1 MITSLESRKDAG
13 SGGFQDRQA
22 LELDVTMQS
31 YGKRHLASERMADKV
46 HRAASVADH
55 RFDGRRDETDRLVG
69 TGPSLS
75 RSAVSWKAGRDCAK
89 PSIQPGDDLLPCCA
103 RAAGPGN
110 KHDCRTLPDFFV
122 INWPGISCGVF
133 YLAEAGLLDG
143 KTATT
148 HWDDW
153 DILEQ
158 RFAKVSL
165 VRDVIFTRD
174 GGLWTSAGVASGLD
188 VALAMVEED
197 HGRELAMIIARRS
210 VMLMKRPGSDS
221 QLSPQLQS
229 QAIEGPLAAVL
240 KWIID
245 HPEADLRADALAE
258 RANMSLRNFYRAFED
273 ATGTSPAEWVEKVRF
288 GFARRLLE
296 QTSERVDQVACKA
309 GFLND
314 ERMRRCFVRRLGF
327 TPVAYRERFGQPAP
341 VPTGDGDLSLLVDA
355 YSMLGGRPHA
365 PLQ

>member
-1 MITSLESRKDAG
+1 MADETRRVGILLFEGVDMLCMGGPASILHSASRQLAVGGAAGYEVGYLSSSGGPIVTKEGLVIESRALTDTGADFDTVIVPGGG
-13 SGGFQDRQA
+13 SESYCDPGIVDWLAQYGGRA
-22 LELDVTMQS
+22 
-31 YGKRHLASERMADKV
+31 RRLA
-46 HRAASVADH
+46 
-55 RFDGRRDETDRLVG
+55 
-69 TGPSLS
+69 
-75 RSAVSWKAGRDCAK
+75 
-89 PSIQPGDDLLPCCA
+89 
-103 RAAGPGN
+103 
-110 KHDCRTLPDFFV
+110 
-122 INWPGISCGVF
+122 GISCGVF
-133 YLAEAGLLDG
+133 YLAEAGLLNG

-153 DILEQ
+153 DMLEQ
-158 RFAKVSL
+158 RFAKVNV

-174 GGLWTSAGVASGLD
+174 GGLWTSAGAASGLD

-221 QLSPQLQS
+221 QFSPQLQS
-229 QAIEGPLAAVL
+229 QAIEGPLAVVL

-288 GFARRLLE
+288 GIARRLLE
-296 QTSERVDQVACKA
+296 QTSERVDQVARKA

-327 TPVAYRERFGQPAP
+327 APVAYRERFGQPAP
-341 VPTGDGDLSLLVDA
+341 VPTGDSDLSVLADA

-365 PLQ
+365 PPQ